1 MPLKVSEWHNRFDL
15 QAGWTE
21 GIRQHLFSRA
31 GLGDADLVLDVGCG
45 TGVLMGEISQE
56 ARTRQIG
63 IDINLQYLQFAKSHL
78 PGTDF
83 TAANA
88 LHLPFESGTFACS
101 FCHFVL
107 MWITE
112 PIDMIHQMKRVTKP
126 GGAVIALAEPD
137 YGGRIDYP
145 PELEAINQW
154 QTMGLRHLGAD
165 PHFGRKLKG
174 LLHAAGLHEVETG
187 VIGSQW
193 RKPPSP
199 AEIESEWAVIQN
211 DLSILINKNSE
222 VFDNSEALKEMDL
235 QAWARGQRVLFVP
248 TFYGIG
254 WVPAQHSSMS
264 V

>member
-1 MPLKVSEWHNRFDL
+1 MPLKVSQWHNRFGL

-31 GLGDADLVLDVGCG
+31 GLSDADLVLDVGCG
-45 TGVLMGEISQE
+45 TGVLAGKISQE
-56 ARTRQIG
+56 LNTRQIG
-63 IDINLQYLQFAKSHL
+63 IDINLQFLQFAKSQL

-83 TAANA
+83 TAADA

-112 PIDMIHQMKRVTKP
+112 PIEMILQMKRVTKS

-145 PELEAINQW
+145 PQLEAINHW
-154 QTMGLRHLGAD
+154 QTSGLRQLGAD
-165 PHFGRKLKG
+165 PHFGRKVKG
-174 LLHAAGLHEVETG
+174 LFNAAGLQDVETG

-193 RKPPSP
+193 NKPPSP
-199 AEIESEWAVIQN
+199 EEIESEWAVIQH
-211 DLSILINKNSE
+211 DLSALKIKNSE
-222 VFDNSEALKEMDL
+222 NLTNPEALKELDL
-235 QAWARGQRVLFVP
+235 HAWATGQRVLFVP
-248 TFYGIG
+248 TFFGIG
-254 WVPAQHSSMS
+254 WVPA
-264 V
+264 